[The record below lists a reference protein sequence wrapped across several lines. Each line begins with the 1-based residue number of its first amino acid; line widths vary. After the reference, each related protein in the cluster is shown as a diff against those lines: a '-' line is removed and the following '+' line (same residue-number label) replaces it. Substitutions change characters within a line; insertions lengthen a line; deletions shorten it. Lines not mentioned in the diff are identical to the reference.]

1 MAFDVVI
8 DVIEKAPVKID
19 DDVAQTL
26 TDVHA
31 ALVGLPGDRAAN
43 IDFPTTEAARA
54 FMTQAKA
61 WCEKEGKRFTRVGDI
76 KGKPL
81 RVSFRVVTKRATD
94 TADPTDTPSPDGAQ
108 PATPATAASTPSG
121 ASVAA

>member
-8 DVIEKAPVKID
+8 DVVEKPPVKIT

-31 ALVGLPGDRAAN
+31 ALKGLPGDRAAN
-43 IDFPTTEAARA
+43 IDFTAAEDA
-54 FMTQAKA
+54 KGFMAQAKA

-94 TADPTDTPSPDGAQ
+94 TADPT
-108 PATPATAASTPSG
+108 ATPAEGPAESTASPASAT
-121 ASVAA
+121 A

>member
-8 DVIEKAPVKID
+8 DVIEKAPVKIE

-43 IDFPTTEAARA
+43 IDFPTAEEAKA

-61 WCEKEGKRFTRVGDI
+61 WAEKEGDKRFTRVGDI

-94 TADPTDTPSPDGAQ
+94 PTPEPETADTADAASA
-108 PATPATAASTPSG
+108 PAATANAT
-121 ASVAA
+121 A

>member
-8 DVIEKAPVKID
+8 DVIEKAPVKIE

-43 IDFPTTEAARA
+43 IDFPTAEEAKA

-61 WCEKEGKRFTRVGDI
+61 WAEKEGKRFTRVGDI

-94 TADPTDTPSPDGAQ
+94 PTPEPETADTADAASA
-108 PATPATAASTPSG
+108 PAATANAT
-121 ASVAA
+121 A